1 MKKNVYCYVKS
12 VMLETKATLKIMRKL
27 FAKRIATF
35 VCLIGLCATPLRRVK
50 QRKNFLGHPISVHG
64 QDPICGS
71 AFFRNQMIIGE
82 IVYRSGWDDTKQSSC
97 QLACSK
103 KKKNIQQPHYTNP
116 LFALIYFANHTLS
129 IVSINTIAKST
140 VY

>member
-1 MKKNVYCYVKS
+1 
-12 VMLETKATLKIMRKL
+12 MLETKATLKTMRKL
-27 FAKRIATF
+27 FTQRIATF
-35 VCLIGLCATPLRRVK
+35 VCLIGLLIGLCATPLRRVK
-50 QRKNFLGHPISVHG
+50 RRKNFQGPPISVHG

-82 IVYRSGWDDTKQSSC
+82 IAYRSGWDDTKQSSC
-97 QLACSK
+97 QLACN